1 MQLQNITFEDSQF
14 NLLLNRYEDTNA
26 IAIMI
31 QEIDEDYCEPV
42 TVSML
47 PDEDEVFENEI
58 DSELVAIP
66 VDSFKLVNTLIAYG
80 LIEKGPEIV
89 NFFEGVYFYKPT
101 QELLNYMEELKSKYR
116 DAYNG
121 FKEKL
126 KKDRL
131 EAIENN
137 KDKINELKEKL
148 NLDELPEFLI
158 DEIIT
163 GGFEYSH
170 QNQKDRAAKLRSNE
184 LQQAIK
190 DRKQKQKQNR
200 LFKNPF
206 KN

>member
-1 MQLQNITFEDSQF
+1 MSYHIAKNGVPAVCTAQPGKCPLGKQDEHFDTVEEAQIYADQLNQ
-14 NLLLNRYEDTNA
+14 
-26 IAIMI
+26 
-31 QEIDEDYCEPV
+31 
-42 TVSML
+42 
-47 PDEDEVFENEI
+47 
-58 DSELVAIP
+58 
-66 VDSFKLVNTLIAYG
+66 
-80 LIEKGPEIV
+80 
-89 NFFEGVYFYKPT
+89 
-101 QELLNYMEELKSKYR
+101 KYR
-116 DAYNG
+116 DAYRG

-131 EAIENN
+131 EDIENN

-163 GGFEYSH
+163 GSFEYSH
-170 QNQKDRAAKLRSNE
+170 KKQKDRAAKLRSNE

-190 DRKQKQKQNR
+190 DRKQKQNR

>member
-1 MQLQNITFEDSQF
+1 MSYHIAKNGAPAVCTAQPGECPLGNQDEHFDTVEEAQIYADQLNQ
-14 NLLLNRYEDTNA
+14 
-26 IAIMI
+26 
-31 QEIDEDYCEPV
+31 
-42 TVSML
+42 
-47 PDEDEVFENEI
+47 
-58 DSELVAIP
+58 
-66 VDSFKLVNTLIAYG
+66 
-80 LIEKGPEIV
+80 
-89 NFFEGVYFYKPT
+89 
-101 QELLNYMEELKSKYR
+101 KYR
-116 DAYNG
+116 DAYKG

-131 EAIENN
+131 EDIENN

-163 GGFEYSH
+163 GSFEYSH
-170 QNQKDRAAKLRSNE
+170 KKQKDRAAKLRSNE

-190 DRKQKQKQNR
+190 DRKQKQNR

>member
-1 MQLQNITFEDSQF
+1 MS
-14 NLLLNRYEDTNA
+14 YH
-26 IAIMI
+26 IAKNGAPAVCTA
-31 QEIDEDYCEPV
+31 QPGRCH
-42 TVSML
+42 
-47 PDEDEVFENEI
+47 
-58 DSELVAIP
+58 
-66 VDSFKLVNTLIAYG
+66 LVNQDEHFDTVEEAQIYAD
-80 LIEKGPEIV
+80 
-89 NFFEGVYFYKPT
+89 
-101 QELLNYMEELKSKYR
+101 QLNQKYR
-116 DAYNG
+116 DAYRG

-131 EAIENN
+131 EDIENN

-163 GGFEYSH
+163 GSFEYSH
-170 QNQKDRAAKLRSNE
+170 KKQKDRAAKLRSNE

-190 DRKQKQKQNR
+190 DRKQKQNR

>member
-1 MQLQNITFEDSQF
+1 MSYHIAKNGAPAICTAQPGKCPLGNQAEHFDTVEETQIYADE
-14 NLLLNRYEDTNA
+14 LN
-26 IAIMI
+26 
-31 QEIDEDYCEPV
+31 Q
-42 TVSML
+42 
-47 PDEDEVFENEI
+47 
-58 DSELVAIP
+58 
-66 VDSFKLVNTLIAYG
+66 
-80 LIEKGPEIV
+80 
-89 NFFEGVYFYKPT
+89 
-101 QELLNYMEELKSKYR
+101 KYR
-116 DAYNG
+116 DAYRG

-131 EAIENN
+131 EDIENN

-163 GGFEYSH
+163 GSFEYSH
-170 QNQKDRAAKLRSNE
+170 KKQKDRAAKLRSNE

-190 DRKQKQKQNR
+190 DRKQKQNR

>member
-1 MQLQNITFEDSQF
+1 MSYHIAKNGTPAICKAQPGKCPLGNQDEHFDTVEEAQIYADQLNQ
-14 NLLLNRYEDTNA
+14 
-26 IAIMI
+26 
-31 QEIDEDYCEPV
+31 
-42 TVSML
+42 
-47 PDEDEVFENEI
+47 
-58 DSELVAIP
+58 
-66 VDSFKLVNTLIAYG
+66 
-80 LIEKGPEIV
+80 
-89 NFFEGVYFYKPT
+89 
-101 QELLNYMEELKSKYR
+101 KYR
-116 DAYNG
+116 DAYRG

-131 EAIENN
+131 EDIENN

-163 GGFEYSH
+163 GSFEYSH
-170 QNQKDRAAKLRSNE
+170 KKQKDRAAKLRSNE

-190 DRKQKQKQNR
+190 DRKQKQNR

>member
-1 MQLQNITFEDSQF
+1 MSYHIAKNGAPAVCTAQPGKCPLGNQDEHFDTVEEAQIYADQLNQ
-14 NLLLNRYEDTNA
+14 
-26 IAIMI
+26 
-31 QEIDEDYCEPV
+31 
-42 TVSML
+42 
-47 PDEDEVFENEI
+47 
-58 DSELVAIP
+58 
-66 VDSFKLVNTLIAYG
+66 
-80 LIEKGPEIV
+80 
-89 NFFEGVYFYKPT
+89 
-101 QELLNYMEELKSKYR
+101 KYR
-116 DAYNG
+116 DAYRG

-131 EAIENN
+131 EDIENN

-163 GGFEYSH
+163 GSFEYSH
-170 QNQKDRAAKLRSNE
+170 KKQKDRAAKLRSNE

-190 DRKQKQKQNR
+190 DRKQKQNR

>member
-1 MQLQNITFEDSQF
+1 MSYHIAKNGTPSICKAQPGKCPLGNQDEHFDTVEEAQIYADQLNQ
-14 NLLLNRYEDTNA
+14 
-26 IAIMI
+26 
-31 QEIDEDYCEPV
+31 
-42 TVSML
+42 
-47 PDEDEVFENEI
+47 
-58 DSELVAIP
+58 
-66 VDSFKLVNTLIAYG
+66 
-80 LIEKGPEIV
+80 
-89 NFFEGVYFYKPT
+89 
-101 QELLNYMEELKSKYR
+101 KYR
-116 DAYNG
+116 DAYRG

-131 EAIENN
+131 EDIENN

-163 GGFEYSH
+163 GSFEYSH
-170 QNQKDRAAKLRSNE
+170 KKQKDRAAKLRSNE

-190 DRKQKQKQNR
+190 DRKQKQNR

>member
-1 MQLQNITFEDSQF
+1 MLNGAPAVCTAQPGKCPLGNQDEHFDTVEEAQIYADQLNQ
-14 NLLLNRYEDTNA
+14 
-26 IAIMI
+26 
-31 QEIDEDYCEPV
+31 
-42 TVSML
+42 
-47 PDEDEVFENEI
+47 
-58 DSELVAIP
+58 
-66 VDSFKLVNTLIAYG
+66 
-80 LIEKGPEIV
+80 
-89 NFFEGVYFYKPT
+89 
-101 QELLNYMEELKSKYR
+101 KYR
-116 DAYNG
+116 DAYRG

-131 EAIENN
+131 EDIENN

-163 GGFEYSH
+163 GSFEYSH
-170 QNQKDRAAKLRSNE
+170 KKQKDRAAKLRSNE

-190 DRKQKQKQNR
+190 DRKQKQNR

>member
-1 MQLQNITFEDSQF
+1 MSYHIAKNGAPAICTAQPGKCPLGNQDEHFDTVEEAQIYADE
-14 NLLLNRYEDTNA
+14 LN
-26 IAIMI
+26 
-31 QEIDEDYCEPV
+31 Q
-42 TVSML
+42 
-47 PDEDEVFENEI
+47 
-58 DSELVAIP
+58 
-66 VDSFKLVNTLIAYG
+66 
-80 LIEKGPEIV
+80 
-89 NFFEGVYFYKPT
+89 
-101 QELLNYMEELKSKYR
+101 KYR

-163 GGFEYSH
+163 GSFEYLH
-170 QNQKDRAAKLRSNE
+170 KKQKDKAAKLRSNE
-184 LQQAIK
+184 LQQVIK
-190 DRKQKQKQNR
+190 DRKQKQNR

>member
-1 MQLQNITFEDSQF
+1 MSYHIAKNGAPAVCTAQPGKCPLGNQDEHFDTVEEAQIYADQLNQ
-14 NLLLNRYEDTNA
+14 
-26 IAIMI
+26 
-31 QEIDEDYCEPV
+31 
-42 TVSML
+42 
-47 PDEDEVFENEI
+47 
-58 DSELVAIP
+58 
-66 VDSFKLVNTLIAYG
+66 
-80 LIEKGPEIV
+80 
-89 NFFEGVYFYKPT
+89 
-101 QELLNYMEELKSKYR
+101 KYR
-116 DAYNG
+116 DAYND

-126 KKDRL
+126 KNDRL

-163 GGFEYSH
+163 GSFEYSH
-170 QNQKDRAAKLRSNE
+170 KKQKDRAAKLRSNE

-190 DRKQKQKQNR
+190 DRKQKQNR

>member
-1 MQLQNITFEDSQF
+1 MTYHIAKNGTPAICKAQPGKCPLGNQTEHFDTVEEAQIYADQLNQ
-14 NLLLNRYEDTNA
+14 
-26 IAIMI
+26 
-31 QEIDEDYCEPV
+31 
-42 TVSML
+42 
-47 PDEDEVFENEI
+47 
-58 DSELVAIP
+58 
-66 VDSFKLVNTLIAYG
+66 
-80 LIEKGPEIV
+80 
-89 NFFEGVYFYKPT
+89 
-101 QELLNYMEELKSKYR
+101 KYR
-116 DAYNG
+116 DAYRG

-131 EAIENN
+131 EDIENN

-163 GGFEYSH
+163 GSFEYSH
-170 QNQKDRAAKLRSNE
+170 KKQKDRAAKLRSNE

-190 DRKQKQKQNR
+190 DRKQKQNR

>member
-1 MQLQNITFEDSQF
+1 MSYHIAKNGTPAICKAQPCKCPLGNQDEHFDTVEEAQIYADQLNQ
-14 NLLLNRYEDTNA
+14 
-26 IAIMI
+26 
-31 QEIDEDYCEPV
+31 
-42 TVSML
+42 
-47 PDEDEVFENEI
+47 
-58 DSELVAIP
+58 
-66 VDSFKLVNTLIAYG
+66 
-80 LIEKGPEIV
+80 
-89 NFFEGVYFYKPT
+89 
-101 QELLNYMEELKSKYR
+101 KYR
-116 DAYNG
+116 DAYKG

-131 EAIENN
+131 EDIENN

-163 GGFEYSH
+163 GSFEYSH
-170 QNQKDRAAKLRSNE
+170 KKQKDRAAKLRSNE

-190 DRKQKQKQNR
+190 DRKQKQNR

>member
-1 MQLQNITFEDSQF
+1 MTYHIAKNGTPAIYTAQPGKCPLGNQDEHFDTVEEAQIYADE
-14 NLLLNRYEDTNA
+14 LN
-26 IAIMI
+26 
-31 QEIDEDYCEPV
+31 Q
-42 TVSML
+42 
-47 PDEDEVFENEI
+47 
-58 DSELVAIP
+58 
-66 VDSFKLVNTLIAYG
+66 
-80 LIEKGPEIV
+80 
-89 NFFEGVYFYKPT
+89 
-101 QELLNYMEELKSKYR
+101 KYR

-170 QNQKDRAAKLRSNE
+170 QKQKDRAAKLRSNE

-190 DRKQKQKQNR
+190 DRKQKQNR

>member
-1 MQLQNITFEDSQF
+1 MSYHIAKNGAPAICTAQPGKCPLGNQAEHFDTVEEAQIYADQLNQ
-14 NLLLNRYEDTNA
+14 
-26 IAIMI
+26 
-31 QEIDEDYCEPV
+31 
-42 TVSML
+42 
-47 PDEDEVFENEI
+47 
-58 DSELVAIP
+58 
-66 VDSFKLVNTLIAYG
+66 
-80 LIEKGPEIV
+80 
-89 NFFEGVYFYKPT
+89 
-101 QELLNYMEELKSKYR
+101 KYR
-116 DAYNG
+116 DAYRG

-131 EAIENN
+131 EDIENN

-163 GGFEYSH
+163 GSFEYSH
-170 QNQKDRAAKLRSNE
+170 KKQKDRAAKLRSNE

-190 DRKQKQKQNR
+190 DRKQKQNR

>member
-1 MQLQNITFEDSQF
+1 MGNQDEHFDTVEEAQIYADK
-14 NLLLNRYEDTNA
+14 LN
-26 IAIMI
+26 
-31 QEIDEDYCEPV
+31 Q
-42 TVSML
+42 
-47 PDEDEVFENEI
+47 
-58 DSELVAIP
+58 
-66 VDSFKLVNTLIAYG
+66 
-80 LIEKGPEIV
+80 
-89 NFFEGVYFYKPT
+89 
-101 QELLNYMEELKSKYR
+101 KYR

-131 EAIENN
+131 ESIENN

-170 QNQKDRAAKLRSNE
+170 QKQKDRAAKLRSNE

-190 DRKQKQKQNR
+190 DRKQKQNR

>member
-1 MQLQNITFEDSQF
+1 MSYHIAKNGAPAICTAQPGKCPLGNQDEHFDTVEEAQIYADQLNQ
-14 NLLLNRYEDTNA
+14 
-26 IAIMI
+26 
-31 QEIDEDYCEPV
+31 
-42 TVSML
+42 
-47 PDEDEVFENEI
+47 
-58 DSELVAIP
+58 
-66 VDSFKLVNTLIAYG
+66 
-80 LIEKGPEIV
+80 
-89 NFFEGVYFYKPT
+89 
-101 QELLNYMEELKSKYR
+101 KYR
-116 DAYNG
+116 DAYRG

-131 EAIENN
+131 EDIENN

-163 GGFEYSH
+163 GSFEYSH
-170 QNQKDRAAKLRSNE
+170 KKQKDRAAKLRSNE

-190 DRKQKQKQNR
+190 DGKQKQNR